1 MNMTTTLA
9 NGIPITDLMNK
20 EEDFLD
26 KEAFYKFADEH
37 KIKYLEHEDLSK
49 HTSFKIGGPAEI
61 FVKPGNTEQVSLI
74 IDFCRENKIPLLPLG
89 KGSNVLVSDKGID
102 GVVMYFGS
110 DFGKIELIDEN
121 TIYCEAG
128 AGLAAL
134 CNFALEHELT
144 GLEFAYG
151 IPGSVGGA
159 VFMNAGAY
167 GGEIKDVILYADH
180 IDKNG
185 KAGKFTGEELD
196 MSYRHSAYSKKEYF
210 ITGAA
215 FKLQKGDK
223 AEIKAKMDDLLGR
236 RFDKQPMDKPS
247 AGSTFKRPEGAFA
260 SALIDQCGLK
270 GYRIGGAEVSTKHA
284 GFVVNVGGASC
295 SDVLKLIKDIQEKVK
310 NETGFFIEPEV
321 EILGE

>member
-1 MNMTTTLA
+1 LEKN
-9 NGIPITDLMNK
+9 
-20 EEDFLD
+20 
-26 KEAFYKFADEH
+26 AFYKLADEH
-37 KIKYLEHEDLSK
+37 GIKYLEQEELSK

-61 FVKPGNTEQVSLI
+61 FAKPASTEQVALI
-74 IDFCRENKIPLLPLG
+74 ADFCRKNEIPLLPLG
-89 KGSNVLVSDKGID
+89 KGSNVLAPDNGIG
-102 GVVMYFGS
+102 GVTMYFGS
-110 DFGKIELIDEN
+110 DFGKIILLDDE

-128 AGLAAL
+128 ASLSAL
-134 CNFALEHELT
+134 CKFALENELT

-167 GGEIKDVILYADH
+167 SGEIKDVIVFADH
-180 IDKNG
+180 VDKEG
-185 KAGKFTGEELD
+185 KTGRFTGEELE
-196 MSYRHSAYSKKEYF
+196 MSYRHSVYSGKEYF

-215 FKLQKGDK
+215 FKLQKGDRT
-223 AEIKAKMDDLLGR
+223 EIKAKMDDLLGR

-284 GFVVNVGGASC
+284 GFVVNIGGATAE
-295 SDVLKLIKDIQEKVK
+295 DVLQLIGYIQEKVK
-310 NETGFFIEPEV
+310 NDTGFFIEPEI
-321 EILGE
+321 EILG

>member
-1 MNMTTTLA
+1 M
-9 NGIPITDLMNK
+9 K
-20 EEDFLD
+20 EVFVLE
-26 KEAFYKFADEH
+26 KNAFYKLADEH
-37 KIKYLEHEDLSK
+37 GIKYLEQEELSK

-61 FVKPGNTEQVSLI
+61 FAKPASTEQVALI
-74 IDFCRENKIPLLPLG
+74 ADFCRKNEIPLLPLG
-89 KGSNVLVSDKGID
+89 KGSNVLAPDNGIKG
-102 GVVMYFGS
+102 VTMYFGS
-110 DFGKIELIDEN
+110 DFGKIILLDDE

-128 AGLAAL
+128 ASLSAL
-134 CNFALEHELT
+134 CKFALENELT

-167 GGEIKDVILYADH
+167 SGEIKDVIVFADH
-180 IDKNG
+180 VDKEG
-185 KAGKFTGEELD
+185 KTGRFTGEELE
-196 MSYRHSAYSKKEYF
+196 MSYRHSVYSGKEYF

-215 FKLQKGDK
+215 FKLQKGDRT
-223 AEIKAKMDDLLGR
+223 EIKAKMDDLLGR

-284 GFVVNVGGASC
+284 GFVVNIGGATAE
-295 SDVLKLIKDIQEKVK
+295 DVLQLIGYIQEKVK
-310 NETGFFIEPEV
+310 NDTGFFIEPEI
-321 EILGE
+321 EILG

>member
-1 MNMTTTLA
+1 MTILA
-9 NGIPITDLMNK
+9 NGIPITDLTNK
-20 EEDFLD
+20 GEMALD
-26 KEAFYKFADEH
+26 RTNFIKFADEH
-37 KIKYLEHEDLSK
+37 GIKFLEHEDLSK
-49 HTSFKIGGPAEI
+49 HTSFKIGGPAEF
-61 FVKPGNTEQVSLI
+61 FVKPKDKEQVSAVV
-74 IDFCRENKIPLLPLG
+74 DYCEKNSVPLLPLG
-89 KGSNVLVSDKGID
+89 KGSNVLVSDNGIS

-134 CNFALEHELT
+134 CNFALENELT

-167 GGEIKDVILYADH
+167 GGEIKDVIVYADH
-180 IDKNG
+180 VDKNG
-185 KAGKFTGEELD
+185 KAGKFTGEELE
-196 MSYRHSAYSKKEYF
+196 MSYRHSVYSGKEYF

-215 FKLQKGDK
+215 FKLQKGEK
-223 AEIKAKMDDLLGR
+223 SEIKAKMDDLLGR

-270 GYRIGGAEVSTKHA
+270 GYRVGGAEVSTKHA
-284 GFVVNVGGASC
+284 GFVVNIGGATC
-295 SDVLKLIKDIQEKVK
+295 EDVLRLIKDVQEKVK
-310 NETGFFIEPEV
+310 NDTGFFLEPEV
-321 EILGE
+321 EILG

>member
-1 MNMTTTLA
+1 MTISG

-20 EEDFLD
+20 EEKALD
-26 KEAFYKFADEH
+26 KNNFIEFADEH
-37 KIKYLEHEDLSK
+37 GIKFLEHEDLSK
-49 HTSFKIGGPAEI
+49 HTSFKIGGPAEF
-61 FVKPGNTEQVSLI
+61 FVKPSSVEQVSEI
-74 IDFCRENKIPLLPLG
+74 INYCNEKNVPLLPLG
-89 KGSNVLVSDKGID
+89 KGSNVLVSDNGIN

-110 DFGKIELIDEN
+110 DFGKIKLIDDE

-134 CNFALEHELT
+134 CNFALENELT

-167 GGEIKDVILYADH
+167 GGEIKDVIVYADH
-180 IDKNG
+180 VDKNG
-185 KAGKFTGEELD
+185 KAGKFTGEELE
-196 MSYRHSAYSKKEYF
+196 MSYRHSVYSGKEYF

-215 FKLQKGDK
+215 FKLKKGEK
-223 AEIKAKMDDLLGR
+223 AEIKAKMDDLIGR

-270 GYRIGGAEVSTKHA
+270 GYRVGGAEVSTKHA
-284 GFVVNVGGASC
+284 GFVVNIGGATC
-295 SDVLKLIKDIQEKVK
+295 EDVLRLIKDVQEKVK
-310 NETGFFIEPEV
+310 NDTGFSLEPEV
-321 EILGE
+321 EILG

>member
-1 MNMTTTLA
+1 MTISE

-20 EEDFLD
+20 EGKTLD
-26 KEAFYKFADEH
+26 KNNFIEFADEH
-37 KIKYLEHEDLSK
+37 GIKFLEHEDLSK
-49 HTSFKIGGPAEI
+49 HTSFKIGGPAEF
-61 FVKPGNTEQVSLI
+61 FVKPKNKEQVSSVV
-74 IDFCRENKIPLLPLG
+74 DYCEKNSVPLLPLG
-89 KGSNVLVSDKGID
+89 KGSNVLVSDSGIN
-102 GVVMYFGS
+102 GVVMNFGS

-134 CNFALEHELT
+134 CNFALENELT

-167 GGEIKDVILYADH
+167 GGEIKDVIVYADH
-180 IDKNG
+180 VDKNG
-185 KAGKFTGEELD
+185 KAGKFTGEELE
-196 MSYRHSAYSKKEYF
+196 MSYRHSVYSGKEYF

-215 FKLQKGDK
+215 FKLKKGEK
-223 AEIKAKMDDLLGR
+223 AEIKAKMDDLIGR

-270 GYRIGGAEVSTKHA
+270 GYRVGGAEVSTKHA
-284 GFVVNVGGASC
+284 GFVVNIGGATC
-295 SDVLKLIKDIQEKVK
+295 EDVLRLIKDVQEKVK
-310 NETGFFIEPEV
+310 NDTGFSLEPEV
-321 EILGE
+321 EILG

>member
-1 MNMTTTLA
+1 MTTILE
-9 NGIPITDLMNK
+9 NGIPITDLTGK
-20 EEDFLD
+20 EEDNLD
-26 KEAFYKFADEH
+26 KKIFFDFAG
-37 KIKYLEHEDLSK
+37 KYGIEYIENELLSK

-61 FVKPGNTEQVSLI
+61 FAKPKSIGQVSEI
-74 IDFCRENKIPLLPLG
+74 VNFCSEKNIPLLPLG
-89 KGSNVLVSDKGID
+89 KGSNVLVSDDGID

-110 DFGKIELIDEN
+110 GFGKITLLDEE

-134 CNFALEHELT
+134 CNFALENELT

-180 IDKNG
+180 VDKEG
-185 KAGKFTGEELD
+185 KTGRFTGEELD
-196 MSYRHSAYSKKEYF
+196 MSYRHSAYSAKEYF

-215 FKLQKGDK
+215 FKLKKSEK

-270 GYRIGGAEVSTKHA
+270 GYRVGGAEVSTKHA
-284 GFVVNVGGASC
+284 GFVVNIGDATC
-295 SDVLKLIKDIQEKVK
+295 CDVLQLIKDVQEKVK
-310 NETGFFIEPEV
+310 NDTGFYLEPEV
-321 EILGE
+321 EILK

>member
-1 MNMTTTLA
+1 MTISE

-20 EEDFLD
+20 EEKALD
-26 KEAFYKFADEH
+26 KNNFIEFADEH
-37 KIKYLEHEDLSK
+37 GIKFLEHEDLSK
-49 HTSFKIGGPAEI
+49 HTSFKIGGPAEF
-61 FVKPGNTEQVSLI
+61 FVKPKNKEQVSSVV
-74 IDFCRENKIPLLPLG
+74 DYCEKNSVPLLPLG
-89 KGSNVLVSDKGID
+89 KGSNVLVSDDGIN

-134 CNFALEHELT
+134 CNFALENELT

-180 IDKNG
+180 VDKNG
-185 KAGKFTGEELD
+185 KAGKFTGEELE
-196 MSYRHSAYSKKEYF
+196 MSYRHSVYSGKEYF

-215 FKLQKGDK
+215 FKLKKGEK
-223 AEIKAKMDDLLGR
+223 AEIKAKMDDLIGR

-270 GYRIGGAEVSTKHA
+270 GYRVGGAEVSTKHA
-284 GFVVNVGGASC
+284 GFVVNIGGATC
-295 SDVLKLIKDIQEKVK
+295 EDVLRLIKDIQEKVK
-310 NETGFFIEPEV
+310 NDTGFSLEPEV
-321 EILGE
+321 EILG

>member
-1 MNMTTTLA
+1 MMTISE

-20 EEDFLD
+20 EEKALD
-26 KEAFYKFADEH
+26 KNNFIEFADEH
-37 KIKYLEHEDLSK
+37 GIKFLEHEDLSK
-49 HTSFKIGGPAEI
+49 HTSFKIGGPADF
-61 FVKPGNTEQVSLI
+61 FVKPKNKEQVSAVV
-74 IDFCRENKIPLLPLG
+74 DYCEKNSVPLLPLG
-89 KGSNVLVSDKGID
+89 KGSNVLVSDNGIN
-102 GVVMYFGS
+102 GVVMNFGS

-134 CNFALEHELT
+134 CNFALENELT

-167 GGEIKDVILYADH
+167 GGEIKDVIVYADH
-180 IDKNG
+180 VDKNG
-185 KAGKFTGEELD
+185 KAGKFTGEELE
-196 MSYRHSAYSKKEYF
+196 MSYRHSVYSGKEYF
-210 ITGAA
+210 ITGVA
-215 FKLQKGDK
+215 FKLKKGEK
-223 AEIKAKMDDLLGR
+223 AEIKAKMDDLIGR

-270 GYRIGGAEVSTKHA
+270 GYRVGGAEVSTKHA
-284 GFVVNVGGASC
+284 GFVVNIGGATC
-295 SDVLKLIKDIQEKVK
+295 EDVLRLIKDVQEKVK
-310 NETGFFIEPEV
+310 NDTGFSLEPEV
-321 EILGE
+321 EILG

>member
-1 MNMTTTLA
+1 MTISE

-20 EEDFLD
+20 EEKALD
-26 KEAFYKFADEH
+26 KNNFIEFADEH
-37 KIKYLEHEDLSK
+37 GIKFLEHEDLSK
-49 HTSFKIGGPAEI
+49 HTSFKIGGPAEF
-61 FVKPGNTEQVSLI
+61 FVKPKNKEQVSAVV
-74 IDFCRENKIPLLPLG
+74 DYCEKNSVPLLPLG
-89 KGSNVLVSDKGID
+89 KGSNVLVSDSGIN

-134 CNFALEHELT
+134 CNFALENELT

-167 GGEIKDVILYADH
+167 GGEIKDVIVYADH
-180 IDKNG
+180 VDKNG
-185 KAGKFTGEELD
+185 KAGKFTGEELE
-196 MSYRHSAYSKKEYF
+196 MSYRHSVYSGKEYF

-215 FKLQKGDK
+215 FNLKRGKK
-223 AEIKAKMDDLLGR
+223 AEIKAKMDDLIGR

-270 GYRIGGAEVSTKHA
+270 GYRVGGAEVSTKHA
-284 GFVVNVGGASC
+284 GFVVNIGGATC
-295 SDVLKLIKDIQEKVK
+295 EDVLRLIKDVQEKVK
-310 NETGFFIEPEV
+310 NDTGFFLEPEV
-321 EILGE
+321 EILG

>member
-1 MNMTTTLA
+1 MTISE

-20 EEDFLD
+20 EEKALD
-26 KEAFYKFADEH
+26 KNNFIEFADEH
-37 KIKYLEHEDLSK
+37 GIKFLEHEDLSK
-49 HTSFKIGGPAEI
+49 HTSFKIGGPADF
-61 FVKPGNTEQVSLI
+61 FVKPKNKEQVSAVV
-74 IDFCRENKIPLLPLG
+74 DYCEKNSVPLLPLG
-89 KGSNVLVSDKGID
+89 KGSNVLVSDNGIN

-134 CNFALEHELT
+134 CNFALENELT

-167 GGEIKDVILYADH
+167 GGEIKDVIVYADH
-180 IDKNG
+180 VDKNG
-185 KAGKFTGEELD
+185 KAGKFTGEELE
-196 MSYRHSAYSKKEYF
+196 MSYRHSVYSGKEYF

-215 FKLQKGDK
+215 FKLKKGEK
-223 AEIKAKMDDLLGR
+223 AEIKAKMDDLIGR

-270 GYRIGGAEVSTKHA
+270 GYRVGGAEVSTKHA
-284 GFVVNVGGASC
+284 GFVVNIGGATC
-295 SDVLKLIKDIQEKVK
+295 EDVLRLIKDVQEKVK
-310 NETGFFIEPEV
+310 NDTGFFLEPEV
-321 EILGE
+321 EILG

>member
-1 MNMTTTLA
+1 MMTISE

-20 EEDFLD
+20 EEKALD
-26 KEAFYKFADEH
+26 KNNFIEFADEH
-37 KIKYLEHEDLSK
+37 GIKFLEHEDLSK
-49 HTSFKIGGPAEI
+49 HTSFKIGGPADF
-61 FVKPGNTEQVSLI
+61 FVKPKNKEQVSAVV
-74 IDFCRENKIPLLPLG
+74 DYCEKNSVPLLPLG
-89 KGSNVLVSDKGID
+89 KGSNVLVSDDGIN

-134 CNFALEHELT
+134 CNFALENELT

-167 GGEIKDVILYADH
+167 GGEIKDVIVYADH
-180 IDKNG
+180 VDKNG
-185 KAGKFTGEELD
+185 KAGKFTGEELE
-196 MSYRHSAYSKKEYF
+196 MSYRHSVYSGKEYF

-215 FKLQKGDK
+215 FKLKKGEK
-223 AEIKAKMDDLLGR
+223 AEIKAKMDDLIGR

-270 GYRIGGAEVSTKHA
+270 GYRVGGAEVSTKHA
-284 GFVVNVGGASC
+284 GFVVNIGGATC
-295 SDVLKLIKDIQEKVK
+295 EDVLRLIKDVQEKVK
-310 NETGFFIEPEV
+310 NDTGFFLEPEV
-321 EILGE
+321 EILG

>member
-1 MNMTTTLA
+1 MMTISE

-20 EEDFLD
+20 EEKALD
-26 KEAFYKFADEH
+26 KNNFIEFADEH
-37 KIKYLEHEDLSK
+37 GIKFLEHEDLSK
-49 HTSFKIGGPAEI
+49 HTSFKIGGPADF
-61 FVKPGNTEQVSLI
+61 FVKPKNKEQVSAVV
-74 IDFCRENKIPLLPLG
+74 DYCEKNSVPLLPLG
-89 KGSNVLVSDKGID
+89 KGSNVLVSDNGIN

-134 CNFALEHELT
+134 CNFALENELT

-167 GGEIKDVILYADH
+167 GGEIKDVIVYADH
-180 IDKNG
+180 VDKNG
-185 KAGKFTGEELD
+185 KAGKFTGEELE
-196 MSYRHSAYSKKEYF
+196 MSYRHSVYSGKEYF

-215 FKLQKGDK
+215 FKLKKGEK
-223 AEIKAKMDDLLGR
+223 AEIKAKMDDLIGR

-270 GYRIGGAEVSTKHA
+270 GYRVGGAEVSTKHA
-284 GFVVNVGGASC
+284 GFVVNIGGATC
-295 SDVLKLIKDIQEKVK
+295 EDVLRLIKDVQEKVK
-310 NETGFFIEPEV
+310 NDTGFFLEPEV
-321 EILGE
+321 EILG

>member
-1 MNMTTTLA
+1 MTMILA
-9 NGIPITDLMNK
+9 NGILTMDLMNK
-20 EEDFLD
+20 EEKILENKAFKDFAL
-26 KEAFYKFADEH
+26 ERGIKF
-37 KIKYLEHEDLSK
+37 LEHEELSK

-61 FVKPGNTEQVSLI
+61 FAKPSSEEQVCEI
-74 IDFCRENKIPLLPLG
+74 VKFCKENEIALLPLG
-89 KGSNVLVSDKGID
+89 KGSNVLVSDNGIA

-110 DFGKIELIDEN
+110 DFGKIKLLDEE

-128 AGLAAL
+128 TSLGAL
-134 CNFALEHELT
+134 CNFALENGLT

-167 GGEIKDVILYADH
+167 GGEIKDVIVYADH
-180 IDKNG
+180 VDKNG
-185 KAGKFTGEELD
+185 ETGRFACEELQ
-196 MSYRHSAYSKKEYF
+196 MSYRHSAYSAKEYF

-270 GYRIGGAEVSTKHA
+270 GYRVGGAEVSTKHA
-284 GFVVNVGGASC
+284 GFVVNVGGATC
-295 SDVLKLIKDIQEKVK
+295 ADVLELIKGVQEKVK
-310 NETGFFIEPEV
+310 ADTGFFLEPEV
-321 EILGE
+321 EILE

>member
-1 MNMTTTLA
+1 MMMISE

-20 EEDFLD
+20 EEKALD
-26 KEAFYKFADEH
+26 KNNFIEFANEHGIKF
-37 KIKYLEHEDLSK
+37 LEHEDLSK
-49 HTSFKIGGPAEI
+49 HTSFKIGGPAEF
-61 FVKPGNTEQVSLI
+61 FVKPKNKEQVSAVV
-74 IDFCRENKIPLLPLG
+74 DYCEKNSVPLLPLG
-89 KGSNVLVSDKGID
+89 KGSNVLVSDNGIN

-110 DFGKIELIDEN
+110 DFGKIKLIDDE

-134 CNFALEHELT
+134 CNFALENELT

-167 GGEIKDVILYADH
+167 GGEIKDVIVYADH
-180 IDKNG
+180 VDKNG
-185 KAGKFTGEELD
+185 KAGKFTGEELE
-196 MSYRHSAYSKKEYF
+196 MSYRHSVYSGKEYF

-215 FKLQKGDK
+215 FKLKKGEK
-223 AEIKAKMDDLLGR
+223 AEIKAKMDDLIGR

-270 GYRIGGAEVSTKHA
+270 GYRVGGAEVSTKHA
-284 GFVVNVGGASC
+284 GFVVNIGGATC
-295 SDVLKLIKDIQEKVK
+295 EDVLRLIKDVQEKVK
-310 NETGFFIEPEV
+310 NDTGFFLEPEV
-321 EILGE
+321 EILG

>member
-1 MNMTTTLA
+1 MISE

-20 EEDFLD
+20 EEKTLD
-26 KEAFYKFADEH
+26 KNNFIEFADEH
-37 KIKYLEHEDLSK
+37 GIKFLEHEDLSK
-49 HTSFKIGGPAEI
+49 HTSFKIGGPAEF
-61 FVKPGNTEQVSLI
+61 FVKPKNKEQVSAVV
-74 IDFCRENKIPLLPLG
+74 DYCEKNSVPLLPLG
-89 KGSNVLVSDKGID
+89 KGSNVLVSDNGIN

-134 CNFALEHELT
+134 CNFALENELT

-167 GGEIKDVILYADH
+167 GGEIKDVIVYADH
-180 IDKNG
+180 VDKNG
-185 KAGKFTGEELD
+185 KAGKFTGEELE
-196 MSYRHSAYSKKEYF
+196 MSYRHSVYSGKEYF

-215 FKLQKGDK
+215 FKLKKGEK
-223 AEIKAKMDDLLGR
+223 AEIKAKMDDLIGR

-270 GYRIGGAEVSTKHA
+270 GYRVGGAEVSTKHA
-284 GFVVNVGGASC
+284 GFVVNIGGATC
-295 SDVLKLIKDIQEKVK
+295 EDVLRLIKDVQEKVK
-310 NETGFFIEPEV
+310 NDTGFFLEPEV
-321 EILGE
+321 EILG

>member
-1 MNMTTTLA
+1 MTISE

-20 EEDFLD
+20 EEKTLD
-26 KEAFYKFADEH
+26 KNNFIEFADEH
-37 KIKYLEHEDLSK
+37 GIKFLEHEDLSK
-49 HTSFKIGGPAEI
+49 HTSFKIGGPAEF
-61 FVKPGNTEQVSLI
+61 FVKPKNKEQVSAVV
-74 IDFCRENKIPLLPLG
+74 DYCEKNSVPLLPLG
-89 KGSNVLVSDKGID
+89 KGSNVLVSDNGIN

-134 CNFALEHELT
+134 CNFALENELT

-167 GGEIKDVILYADH
+167 GGEIKDVIVYADH
-180 IDKNG
+180 VDKNG
-185 KAGKFTGEELD
+185 KAGKFTGEELE
-196 MSYRHSAYSKKEYF
+196 MSYRHSVYSGKEYF

-215 FKLQKGDK
+215 FKLKKGEK
-223 AEIKAKMDDLLGR
+223 AEIKAKMDDLIGR

-270 GYRIGGAEVSTKHA
+270 GYRVGGAEVSTKHA
-284 GFVVNVGGASC
+284 GFVVNIGGATC
-295 SDVLKLIKDIQEKVK
+295 EDVLRLIKDVQEKVK
-310 NETGFFIEPEV
+310 NDTGFFLEPEV
-321 EILGE
+321 EILG

>member
-1 MNMTTTLA
+1 MTISE

-20 EEDFLD
+20 EEMALD
-26 KEAFYKFADEH
+26 KNRFIEFADEH
-37 KIKYLEHEDLSK
+37 GIKFLEHEDLSK
-49 HTSFKIGGPAEI
+49 HTSFKIGGPAEF
-61 FVKPGNTEQVSLI
+61 FVKPKNKEQVSAVV
-74 IDFCRENKIPLLPLG
+74 DYCEKNSVPLLPLG
-89 KGSNVLVSDKGID
+89 KGSNVLVSDSGIN

-134 CNFALEHELT
+134 CNFALENELT

-167 GGEIKDVILYADH
+167 GGEIKDVIVYADH
-180 IDKNG
+180 VDKNG
-185 KAGKFTGEELD
+185 KAGKFTGEELE
-196 MSYRHSAYSKKEYF
+196 MSYRHSVYSGKEYF

-215 FKLQKGDK
+215 FKLKKGEK
-223 AEIKAKMDDLLGR
+223 AEIKAKMDDLIGR

-270 GYRIGGAEVSTKHA
+270 GYRVGGAEVSTKHA
-284 GFVVNVGGASC
+284 GFVVNIGGATC
-295 SDVLKLIKDIQEKVK
+295 EDVLRLIKDVQEKVK
-310 NETGFFIEPEV
+310 NDTGFFLEPEV
-321 EILGE
+321 EILG

>member
-1 MNMTTTLA
+1 MMTISE

-20 EEDFLD
+20 EEKALD
-26 KEAFYKFADEH
+26 KNNFIEFADEH
-37 KIKYLEHEDLSK
+37 GIKFLEHEDLSK
-49 HTSFKIGGPAEI
+49 HTSFKIGGPADF
-61 FVKPGNTEQVSLI
+61 FVKPKNKEQVSAVV
-74 IDFCRENKIPLLPLG
+74 DYCEKNSVPLLPLG
-89 KGSNVLVSDKGID
+89 KGSNVLVSDNGIS

-134 CNFALEHELT
+134 CNFALENELT

-167 GGEIKDVILYADH
+167 GGEIKDVIVYADH
-180 IDKNG
+180 VDKNG
-185 KAGKFTGEELD
+185 KAGKFTGEELE
-196 MSYRHSAYSKKEYF
+196 MSYRHSVYSGKEYF

-215 FKLQKGDK
+215 FKLKKGEK
-223 AEIKAKMDDLLGR
+223 AEIKAKMDDLIGR

-270 GYRIGGAEVSTKHA
+270 GYRVGGAEVSTKHA
-284 GFVVNVGGASC
+284 GFVVNIGGATC
-295 SDVLKLIKDIQEKVK
+295 EDVLRLIKDVQEKVK
-310 NETGFFIEPEV
+310 NDTGFFLEPEV
-321 EILGE
+321 EILG

>member
-1 MNMTTTLA
+1 
-9 NGIPITDLMNK
+9 MNK
-20 EEDFLD
+20 T
-26 KEAFYKFADEH
+26 AFIEFADEH
-37 KIKYLEHEDLSK
+37 GIKYLEHEDLSK

-61 FVKPGNTEQVSLI
+61 FAKPSDAQKVSLI
-74 IDFCRENKIPLLPLG
+74 IDFCRENDIPLFPLG
-89 KGSNVLVSDKGID
+89 KGSNLLVSDNGIE

-110 DFGKIELIDEN
+110 EFGKIELLDEN

-128 AGLAAL
+128 ASLAAL
-134 CNFALEHELT
+134 CNFALENELS

-180 IDKNG
+180 VDKDG
-185 KAGKFTGEELD
+185 KTGRFSGEELQ
-196 MSYRHSAYSKKEYF
+196 MSYRHSAYSCKEYF

-215 FKLQKGDK
+215 FRLEKGDK
-223 AEIKAKMDDLLGR
+223 NEIKEKMDDLIGR

-270 GYRIGGAEVSTKHA
+270 GYRVGGAEVSTKHA
-284 GFVVNVGGASC
+284 GFVINAGGATC
-295 SDVLKLIKDIQEKVK
+295 ADVLQLIRDVQEKVK
-310 NETGFFIEPEV
+310 NDTGFSLEPEV
-321 EILGE
+321 EII

>member
-1 MNMTTTLA
+1 M
-9 NGIPITDLMNK
+9 
-20 EEDFLD
+20 D
-26 KEAFYKFADEH
+26 KTAFIKFADEH
-37 KIKYLEHEDLSK
+37 GIKYLEHESLSR

-61 FVKPGNTEQVSLI
+61 FAKPENIKQVCALI
-74 IDFCRENKIPLLPLG
+74 NFCSKNKIPLLPLG
-89 KGSNVLVSDKGID
+89 KGSNVLVSDSGID

-110 DFGKIELIDEN
+110 NFGKIELIDEN

-134 CNFALEHELT
+134 CNFAFENELT

-167 GGEIKDVILYADH
+167 GGEIKDVILFADH
-180 IDKNG
+180 VDKNG
-185 KAGKFTGEELD
+185 ETGRFSGEELQ
-196 MSYRHSAYSKKEYF
+196 MSYRHSVYSSKNYF

-215 FKLQKGDK
+215 FKLLKGEK

-270 GYRIGGAEVSTKHA
+270 GYRVGGAEVSTKHA
-284 GFVVNVGGASC
+284 GFVVNIGGASC
-295 SDVLKLIKDIQEKVK
+295 ADVLQLIEDVQKKV
-310 NETGFFIEPEV
+310 EADTGFFLEPEV
-321 EILGE
+321 EIIG

>member
-1 MNMTTTLA
+1 MMTISE

-20 EEDFLD
+20 EEKTLD
-26 KEAFYKFADEH
+26 KNNFIEFADEH
-37 KIKYLEHEDLSK
+37 GIKFLEHEDLSK
-49 HTSFKIGGPAEI
+49 HTSFKIGGPAEF
-61 FVKPGNTEQVSLI
+61 FVKPKNKEQVSAVV
-74 IDFCRENKIPLLPLG
+74 DYCEKNSVPLLPLG
-89 KGSNVLVSDKGID
+89 KGSNVLVSDNGIN

-134 CNFALEHELT
+134 CNFALENELT

-167 GGEIKDVILYADH
+167 GGEIKDVIVYADH
-180 IDKNG
+180 VDKNG
-185 KAGKFTGEELD
+185 KAGKFTGEELE
-196 MSYRHSAYSKKEYF
+196 MSYRHSVYSGKEYF

-215 FKLQKGDK
+215 FKLKKGEK
-223 AEIKAKMDDLLGR
+223 AEIKAKMDDLIGR

-260 SALIDQCGLK
+260 SVLIDQCGLK
-270 GYRIGGAEVSTKHA
+270 GYRVGGAEVSTKHA
-284 GFVVNVGGASC
+284 GFVVNIGGATC
-295 SDVLKLIKDIQEKVK
+295 EDVLRLIKDVQEKVK
-310 NETGFFIEPEV
+310 NDTGFSLEPEV
-321 EILGE
+321 EILG

>member
-1 MNMTTTLA
+1 MD
-9 NGIPITDLMNK
+9 IS
-20 EEDFLD
+20 
-26 KEAFYKFADEH
+26 AFYKFADEH
-37 KIKYLEHEDLSK
+37 GIKYLEHEDLSK

-61 FVKPGNTEQVSLI
+61 YAKPSSEEQVCKI
-74 IDFCRENKIPLLPLG
+74 IKFTKENGIKLLPLG
-89 KGSNVLVSDKGID
+89 KGSNVLVSDEGID
-102 GVVMYFGS
+102 GIVMNFGS
-110 DFGKIELIDEN
+110 EFSKINLIDEE

-128 AGLAAL
+128 TSLAAL
-134 CNFALEHELT
+134 CNFALENSLS

-180 IDKNG
+180 ADKEGN
-185 KAGKFTGEELD
+185 TGRFSGEQLQ
-196 MSYRHSAYSKKEYF
+196 MSYRHSAYSGKEYF

-215 FKLQKGDK
+215 FKLKKGDK

-270 GYRIGGAEVSTKHA
+270 GYRVGGAEVSTKHA
-284 GFVVNVGGASC
+284 GFVVNIGGATC
-295 SDVLKLIKDIQEKVK
+295 ADVLALIKDVQEKVK
-310 NETGFFIEPEV
+310 NDTGYFLEPEV
-321 EILGE
+321 EILA

>member
-1 MNMTTTLA
+1 MISE

-20 EEDFLD
+20 EEKALD
-26 KEAFYKFADEH
+26 KNNFIEFADEH
-37 KIKYLEHEDLSK
+37 GIKFLEHEDLSK
-49 HTSFKIGGPAEI
+49 HTSFKIGGPAEF
-61 FVKPGNTEQVSLI
+61 FVKPKNKEQVSAVV
-74 IDFCRENKIPLLPLG
+74 DYCEKNSVPLLPLG
-89 KGSNVLVSDKGID
+89 KGSNVLVSDNGIN

-110 DFGKIELIDEN
+110 DFGKIELIDDE

-134 CNFALEHELT
+134 CNFALENELT

-167 GGEIKDVILYADH
+167 GGEIKDVIVYADH
-180 IDKNG
+180 VDKNG
-185 KAGKFTGEELD
+185 KAGKFTGEELQ
-196 MSYRHSAYSKKEYF
+196 MSYRHSVYSGKEYF

-215 FKLQKGDK
+215 FKLKKGEK
-223 AEIKAKMDDLLGR
+223 AEIKAKMDDLIGR

-270 GYRIGGAEVSTKHA
+270 GYRVGGAEVSTKHA
-284 GFVVNVGGASC
+284 GFVVNIGGATC
-295 SDVLKLIKDIQEKVK
+295 EDVLRLIKDVQEKVK
-310 NETGFFIEPEV
+310 NDTGFFLEPEV
-321 EILGE
+321 EILG